1 MPATTPGTPS
11 NKPGPTEVVARW
23 VGNAVRQVGNA
34 IRQTVDTAVDVAVG
48 RAVLELRD
56 KARQVG
62 NTAHQ
67 VGNAARQARDFAVNV
82 ARQVGDVAVNA
93 ARQVGNAAR
102 QVRDFVVN
110 VARQVGDVAVNGAR
124 WVENATRPVRDFVVN
139 VARQVRDVVVNAP
152 RQAENTARLVGSFN
166 ESFKLGVA
174 RYEAGLSPSANPAS
188 PVPTTN
194 PELARDAQHNGT
206 VHRVTAPGVTP
217 NAGPPVVVVNGIN
230 TTFTDATRLAQEVS
244 RLTGRPAELVYN
256 NSDPAVA
263 AGVSL
268 GRERELA
275 RARAEADYNNLH
287 PNVRVAISREDFILG
302 RTARYLAEAA
312 ANPATADRIKQN
324 ELHNPPAAQE
334 AANRI
339 LTHLAEYPNE
349 RVPVLVY
356 SQGAAISAEALRL
369 VERELVRQHGRD
381 VANQMLARVQVLT
394 LGGAADADD
403 FPAAVNVT
411 SIAHRNDIVSQ
422 YFGANRDALG
432 RGNVGDFFNFV
443 FREGFG
449 IPQHTN
455 YLGPDG
461 NPEVARRVQDWI
473 QNPAAGDHN
482 VILPDYR
489 P

>member
-1 MPATTPGTPS
+1 MPATTPRTPS
-11 NKPGPTEVVARW
+11 NKPGPIEVVARW

-67 VGNAARQARDFAVNV
+67 VGNAARQVRDFA
-82 ARQVGDVAVNA
+82 
-93 ARQVGNAAR
+93 
-102 QVRDFVVN
+102 VN

-124 WVENATRPVRDFVVN
+124 WVENATRPARDFVVN
-139 VARQVRDVVVNAP
+139 VARQVRDVVVNGARWVENATRPVRDFVVNAP
-152 RQAENTARLVGSFN
+152 RHAENTARQVESFN
-166 ESFKLGVA
+166 LGVA

-188 PVPTTN
+188 PVPTTD

-217 NAGPPVVVVNGIN
+217 NAGPPVIVVNGVN
-230 TTFTDATRLAQEVS
+230 TKFADAMNFAQDMS
-244 RLTGRPAELVYN
+244 RMTGRPAELVYN

-268 GRERELA
+268 GRERQLA
-275 RARAEADYNNLH
+275 RARAEADYN
-287 PNVRVAISREDFILG
+287 PSDVPPADREAFILG

-324 ELHNPPAAQE
+324 ELHNPPAAQTQ
-334 AANRI
+334 ANMI
-339 LTHLAEYPNE
+339 LSQLTNYPNE
-349 RVPVLVY
+349 PVRVIGY

-411 SIAHRNDIVSQ
+411 SIAHQGDSVSQ

-432 RGNVGDFFNFV
+432 RGNVVDFFNFV

-455 YLGPDG
+455 YFGPDG
-461 NPEVARRVQDWI
+461 NPEVARLVQDWI
-473 QNPAAGDHN
+473 QNPAAGDRN
-482 VILPDYR
+482 VILPDYW